1 MIRKQGVI
9 KMEILWENEQSKYE
23 VTKDLL
29 DLLEK
34 VMQKSLEVEGL
45 EDSWE
50 ISLLFVDNEEIRKIN
65 NEHRNID
72 KATDVLSFPMHE
84 KEDLKEAK
92 EKILGDIVISLE
104 KAEEQASEY
113 GHSFEREV
121 GFLTCHSMF
130 HLMGYDH
137 DTKENTDIM
146 RAKEETVLESLGIR
160 R

>member
-1 MIRKQGVI
+1 
-9 KMEILWENEQSKYE
+9 MEILWENEQSKYE

-130 HLMGYDH
+130 HLMGYNH

>member
-1 MIRKQGVI
+1 
-9 KMEILWENEQSKYE
+9 MEILWENEQSKYE

-50 ISLLFVDNEEIRKIN
+50 ISLLFVDNEEIKKIN

>member
-1 MIRKQGVI
+1 
-9 KMEILWENEQSKYE
+9 MEILWENEQSKYE

-84 KEDLKEAK
+84 KEDLKEVK

>member
-1 MIRKQGVI
+1 
-9 KMEILWENEQSKYE
+9 MEILWENEQSKYE

>member
-1 MIRKQGVI
+1 
-9 KMEILWENEQSKYE
+9 MEILWENEQSKYE

-84 KEDLKEAK
+84 KEDLKDAK

>member
-1 MIRKQGVI
+1 
-9 KMEILWENEQSKYE
+9 MEILWENEQSKYE
-23 VTKDLL
+23 ITKDLL

-65 NEHRNID
+65 SEHRNID

-113 GHSFEREV
+113 GHAFEREV
-121 GFLTCHSMF
+121 
-130 HLMGYDH
+130 
-137 DTKENTDIM
+137 
-146 RAKEETVLESLGIR
+146 
-160 R
+160 

>member
-1 MIRKQGVI
+1 
-9 KMEILWENEQSKYE
+9 MEILWENEQSKYE
-23 VTKDLL
+23 ITKDLL

-65 NEHRNID
+65 SEHRNID

-84 KEDLKEAK
+84 KEDLKDAK

-104 KAEEQASEY
+104 KAEEQATEY

-137 DTKENTDIM
+137 DTNENTDIM

>member
-1 MIRKQGVI
+1 
-9 KMEILWENEQSKYE
+9 MEILWENEQSKYE
-23 VTKDLL
+23 ITKDLL

-65 NEHRNID
+65 SEHRNID

-84 KEDLKEAK
+84 KEDLKDAK

-137 DTKENTDIM
+137 DTNENTDIM